1 MLNYVIDQNIPEKI
15 RSCPEKKPCIL
26 FLEKQHAQRTR
37 KKHTVCI
44 DFLIRSILQAPIE
57 VSTDL
62 VNMTYDEVILTMS
75 ELSPPKCHAL

>member
-1 MLNYVIDQNIPEKI
+1 M
-15 RSCPEKKPCIL
+15 
-26 FLEKQHAQRTR
+26 

-75 ELSPPKCHAL
+75 EHSPPKCHAL